1 MQLIKID
8 SHTWINP
15 NQISYVCYYS
25 EPKPE
30 IEIRMI
36 DKDYYVFYDNEAQE
50 VLNTLKEFGV
60 MA

>member
-15 NQISYVCYYS
+15 NQIKSVYYYS

-36 DKDYYVFYDNEAQE
+36 DKDYYIFCNNEAQE
-50 VLNTLKEFGV
+50 VLNILKEFGV
-60 MA
+60 MI

>member
-15 NQISYVCYYS
+15 NQIKSVYYYS
-25 EPKPE
+25 EPRPD
-30 IEIRMI
+30 IEIRLT
-36 DKDYYVFYDNEAQE
+36 DKEYYVFYDNEAQD

-60 MA
+60 MV

>member
-15 NQISYVCYYS
+15 NQIKVVYYYS
-25 EPKPE
+25 EPKLE
-30 IEIRMI
+30 IEIQMV
-36 DKDYYVFYDNEAQE
+36 DKDYYIFYGNEAQE

-60 MA
+60 MV

>member
-8 SHTWINP
+8 SDTWINP
-15 NQISYVCYYS
+15 NQIKSVYYYS
-25 EPKPE
+25 EKPE

-36 DKDYYVFYDNEAQE
+36 DKDYYIFCNNEAQE

-60 MA
+60 MI

>member
-8 SHTWINP
+8 SDTWINP
-15 NQISYVCYYS
+15 DQIKSVYYYP
-25 EPKPE
+25 EKPE

-36 DKDYYVFYDNEAQE
+36 DKDYYIFCNNEAQE

-60 MA
+60 MI